1 METMEIL
8 KYIGMGVAG
17 IIGFC
22 IALAIIGG
30 ILRLILDIIVCI
42 VITPFY
48 ILFHPV
54 LFVTKPRICLKNII
68 AKAPCYGDDF
78 VPSKVKT
85 NPQIVNLD
93 DDDEEDNIFIKQYK
107 YFEEE
112 DRYFRERY
120 GTDMCGHKIK

>member
-1 METMEIL
+1 MEAMEIL

-30 ILRLILDIIVCI
+30 ILHLIFDIIVCI
-42 VITPFY
+42 VIAPFY

-54 LFVTKPRICLKNII
+54 LFITKPRICLKNII

-78 VPSKVKT
+78 VPSKAKI

-93 DDDEEDNIFIKQYK
+93 DDDEEDNIFIKEYK
-107 YFEEE
+107 YFEEQE
-112 DRYFRERY
+112 QISRLLSGKGLF
-120 GTDMCGHKIK
+120 GGK

>member
-1 METMEIL
+1 MEAMEIL

-30 ILRLILDIIVCI
+30 ILHLIFDIIVCI
-42 VITPFY
+42 VIAPFY

-54 LFVTKPRICLKNII
+54 LFITKPRICLKNII

-78 VPSKVKT
+78 VPSKAKI

-93 DDDEEDNIFIKQYK
+93 DDDEEDNILSRNINILKNK
-107 YFEEE
+107 S
-112 DRYFRERY
+112 R
-120 GTDMCGHKIK
+120 

>member
-8 KYIGMGVAG
+8 KYIGIGVAG

-30 ILRLILDIIVCI
+30 ILRLIFDIIVGI
-42 VITPFY
+42 IIAPFY
-48 ILFHPV
+48 ILFHPA
-54 LFVTKPRICLKNII
+54 LFVTKPKTCLKNIL

-78 VPSKVKT
+78 VSPKVKI

-107 YFEEE
+107 HFEKEE
-112 DRYFRERY
+112 QFFRDVY
-120 GTDMCGHKIK
+120 GTDIWGR